1 MKKTITLVLATF
13 MVVSGSAQLY
23 VKNNGRVS
31 ISTNYTTS
39 AAFSIKGPQTSS
51 SNNFDGPPY
60 NAQIF
65 ATRHGA
71 LSLDTDTATC
81 RDAWTS
87 LRLNFISAYSTPVG
101 IQSIVK
107 GLNSTKV
114 TGLKSNVSGNNN
126 CYSIFGGLQ
135 SASVM
140 SNGVGIYGSTSN
152 YEITPGGIYAGYFR
166 GDVKATGTIYGTLV
180 SPSSVSSPSQGG
192 TTINLSE
199 EATRGET
206 ITEKLRQVDLLQMER
221 VNQDG
226 SLAAN
231 KVIEKKNILDENW
244 KDVSAEEPIQTKLS
258 SVSYGLA
265 ADQLKEVYP
274 ELVYEDKD
282 GNYSINYVEM
292 VPILVQAINELSAKV
307 EALEAER
314 GNSKAIKARSSSMD
328 VADNVNLS
336 IPAKAQKIQLNIY
349 DLSGKQVR
357 TMDVNGS
364 GDVRLSTY
372 TKGLSAGTYAY
383 SLIVDGKVRFSRK
396 VIVQHI

>member
-1 MKKTITLVLATF
+1 

-231 KVIEKKNILDENW
+231 KVIEKENILDENW